1 MHETGDHPRFA
12 CKKTYT
18 SVFVCSCASTCV
30 CANSR
35 VRVNEVARKKISF
48 QQDGNR
54 GDQFLREKKSNMRQ
68 WRTGGAFVSAVSH
81 LSLVLLLS
89 VGCAFHC
96 LSLSTTT
103 MILQSIISKK
113 KSTSVNS
120 FFSFWFQ
127 WCDTF
132 FLTLNSFH

>member
-1 MHETGDHPRFA
+1 MKLETIPGLHV
-12 CKKTYT
+12 KKPTR
-18 SVFVCSCASTCV
+18 VCVCSCASTCV

-54 GDQFLREKKSNMRQ
+54 GDQFLRKKSNMRQ

-96 LSLSTTT
+96 LSLSTTK

-113 KSTSVNS
+113 KSTRVNS
-120 FFSFWFQ
+120 FFFILVSMVRH
-127 WCDTF
+127 F
-132 FLTLNSFH
+132 FS